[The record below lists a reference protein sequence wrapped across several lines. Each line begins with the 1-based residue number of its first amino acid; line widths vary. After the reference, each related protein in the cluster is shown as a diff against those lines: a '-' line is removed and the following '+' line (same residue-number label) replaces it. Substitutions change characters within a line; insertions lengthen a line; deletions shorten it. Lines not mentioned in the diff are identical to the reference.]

1 LQVNTNGGQMAITI
15 QDKKL
20 ELVKRVLELN
30 NTAQVEALLNIL
42 KESAS
47 DFWENLSSHEKYEI
61 ETGREQLRIGES
73 ENWDSVYNRLK

>member
-30 NTAQVEALLNIL
+30 NAAQVEALLNIL

-47 DFWENLSSHEKYEI
+47 DFWESLSSHEKYEI